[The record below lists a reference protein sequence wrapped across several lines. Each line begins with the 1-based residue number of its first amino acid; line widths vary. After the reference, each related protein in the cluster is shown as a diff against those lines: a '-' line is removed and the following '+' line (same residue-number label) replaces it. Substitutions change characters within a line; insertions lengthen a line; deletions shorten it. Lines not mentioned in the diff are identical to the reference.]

1 MESNRN
7 ELDAVVLGAGFAGMY
22 MLHLLRK
29 GGYKT
34 RVFET
39 GSDVGGTWYW
49 NRYPGAACDVPS
61 MYYCYTFSEEIYKE
75 WTWSSKYPKQSELL
89 DYAKFVATKLDL
101 YQDIQFNTR
110 VKSAHYDEK
119 INKWRIEIDTG
130 EVLYAKYFITGVGPL
145 TSATNMPNIKGG
157 EDFEGEIFHTGRW
170 PHQKV
175 NFTGKRVGVI
185 GTGSSGVQAIPVI
198 AKEAAHLTVFQRTP
212 QWVFPTNNY
221 PLDEELVSKVK
232 ENFHNVRSL
241 MDQSPSAFPFDYVG
255 KPQPAFEDTAEERQK
270 HYENI
275 WRIGDAGIIGAYID
289 VTTNDEVNEE
299 VATFIRSKIMETVD
313 NPETAKK
320 MLPSLLVGG
329 RRPIFGTKYYETFN
343 RENVSLADIKTA
355 PIKAITP
362 EGIRTEEAVYDLDV
376 IVFATGFDSLTGP
389 LLKMDI
395 RGRNGMTLNE
405 KWEGLEN
412 FKTYLGLANVGFPNM
427 FTLWGPHSSALFN
440 AVRGIELHVEW
451 VFECIEFLRKN
462 EVETIESIVQSEED
476 WTNFNDAVAVQTIQS
491 RVDSWYHG
499 SNIEGK
505 PRNYLMYFGDFT
517 TYKNKYD
524 EAALS
529 GYKGFVLTPA
539 TAALISNDKLET
551 S

>member
-1 MESNRN
+1 MEKQQN

-22 MLHLLRK
+22 MLHMLRK
-29 GGYKT
+29 NGFQT

-39 GSDVGGTWYW
+39 GNDVGGTWYW

-75 WTWSSKYPKQSELL
+75 WTWSSKYPSQPELL
-89 DYAKFVATKLDL
+89 DYAKFVAEKLDL
-101 YQDIQFNTR
+101 YRDIQFKTR
-110 VKSAHYDEK
+110 INSAYYEEEQ
-119 INKWRIEIDTG
+119 NKWRIELDTG
-130 EVLYAKYFITGVGPL
+130 EVLYAKYFITGTGPL
-145 TSATNMPNIKGG
+145 TSATNVPNIAGI
-157 EDFEGEIFHTGRW
+157 EDFQGEIYHTGRW
-170 PHQKV
+170 PHEKV
-175 NFTGKRVGVI
+175 DFSGKRVGVI

-221 PLDEELVSKVK
+221 PLEEELVSKVK
-232 ENFHNVRSL
+232 ANFHNVRTL
-241 MDQSPSAFPFDYVG
+241 MDQSPSAFPFDYLG
-255 KPQPAFEDTAEERQK
+255 KPHPAFEDPAEERRK
-270 HYENI
+270 HYEHI
-275 WRIGDAGIIGAYID
+275 WRVGDAGIIGSYID
-289 VTTNDEVNEE
+289 VTTNDEVNAD
-299 VATFIRSKIMETVD
+299 VANFIRSKILETVE
-313 NPETAKK
+313 NPETARK
-320 MLPSLLVGG
+320 MLPSVLVGG

-343 RENVSLADIKTA
+343 RKNVSLVDIKA
-355 PIKAITP
+355 EPIASIAS
-362 EGIRTEEAVYDLDV
+362 EGIQTKEGIYDLDI

-395 RGRNGMTLNE
+395 RGRNGITLNE
-405 KWEGLEN
+405 KWQGLEN
-412 FKTYLGLANVGFPNM
+412 FKTNLGVANSDFPNM

-451 VFECIEFLRKN
+451 VIDCMNFMRENGIET
-462 EVETIESIVQSEED
+462 VETTVRAEEE
-476 WTNFNDAVAVQTIQS
+476 WTSFNDAVAVQTIQS

-505 PRNYLMYFGDFT
+505 PRNYLMYFGDFA
-517 TYKNKYD
+517 TYKSKYD
-524 EAALS
+524 EVALS

-539 TAALISNDKLET
+539 PKILLSSETLET